1 MKIGVSSYSF
11 HQLISSGEET
21 QLSIIKTAKDMGFD
35 GIEFTDLDA
44 PEGVSES
51 EYAKMLRDESEKVGI
66 PIIAYTVSANLLN
79 EKGLD
84 AEVER
89 VCKKVDI
96 AEILGAKCLR
106 HDAAWS
112 MPDDV
117 KSHKGFDDVL
127 SVLVDGCGRIT
138 EYAAEKGITTMV
150 ENHGLFCQDS
160 ERVEKIV
167 NGVSNPNFGVLFD
180 IGNFCCADEDST
192 KAAGRLAPYIKHVHA
207 KDFYIRSGNGLNPGK
222 GFFKSRGGNYL
233 RGSIIGHGDIPVYQC
248 LSVIKNSGY
257 EGWISVEFEGLE
269 KCLDGIETGFDNL
282 RKMTEMI

>member
-1 MKIGVSSYSF
+1 MKFGVSSYSF
-11 HQLISSGEET
+11 QQLISSGEET
-21 QLSIIKTAKDMGFD
+21 QLSIIRKAKEMGFD
-35 GIEFTDLDA
+35 GIEFIDLDA
-44 PEGVSES
+44 PEGVSEA
-51 EYAKMLRDESEKVGI
+51 EYAKMLREESEKVGL
-66 PIIAYTVSANLLN
+66 PIIAYTISANLLSEN
-79 EKGLD
+79 GLY

-89 VCKKVDI
+89 VCRKVDI

-117 KSHKGFDDVL
+117 KNHKGFEDVL
-127 SVLVDGCGRIT
+127 PVLVDGCRRIT
-138 EYAAEKGITTMV
+138 EYAAEKGITTMI
-150 ENHGLFCQDS
+150 ENHGFFCQDS

-180 IGNFCCADEDST
+180 IGNFCCADEDSA

-207 KDFYIRSGNGLNPGK
+207 KDFHIRSGNGLNPGK

-248 LSVIKNSGY
+248 LLVIRNSGY
-257 EGWISVEFEGLE
+257 EGWLSVEFEGLE
-269 KCLDGIETGFDNL
+269 KCLDGIEIGFENL
-282 RKMTEMI
+282 KKMNEMI